1 MAADSAGASTTKTIN
16 VNVGGGP
23 NRSLSYDAN
32 GNLLNNGAGTT
43 YQWDAENR
51 LVSIAQLSGTTGFVY
66 DGLGHRVQETSN
78 GTLIKQWIWCGTQL
92 CEERD
97 ANGNVTNRFYAQGE
111 QLAGVPYFY
120 TRDHLGS
127 IREMTDSNENVQAE
141 YDYDPYGRVTEIS
154 GSISADFGFT
164 GDFFHKATGLSLTI
178 YRAYDPNL
186 GRWLSR
192 DPIGTNGGINLY
204 GYVGNDPT
212 DWIDPFGLAGQLSF
226 SVGVVFGDFIFP
238 ADNVLRGYNVS
249 VVVTTDGQILFQ
261 KQTISATDG
270 AGAFIGVG
278 GSIGIG
284 QSSCP
289 AKTGVT
295 HDTAKHL
302 EGDVALLDVGTG
314 VSVDS
319 GKTPADTSLGG
330 FAGPRI
336 KYTGGLGAIAA
347 IGTSETTTYAPW

>member
-1 MAADSAGASTTKTIN
+1 MGA
-16 VNVGGGP
+16 V
-23 NRSLSYDAN
+23 
-32 GNLLNNGAGTT
+32 
-43 YQWDAENR
+43 
-51 LVSIAQLSGTTGFVY
+51 F
-66 DGLGHRVQETSN
+66 
-78 GTLIKQWIWCGTQL
+78 
-92 CEERD
+92 
-97 ANGNVTNRFYAQGE
+97 
-111 QLAGVPYFY
+111 GVPAAPDYAPSLAAPGRRRPPQRATLKNSRRGFFG
-120 TRDHLGS
+120 TPSGRTLG
-127 IREMTDSNENVQAE
+127 R
-141 YDYDPYGRVTEIS
+141 RR
-154 GSISADFGFT
+154 SAHRTAPG
-164 GDFFHKATGLSLTI
+164 
-178 YRAYDPNL
+178 YRACGYKTAS
-186 GRWLSR
+186 GRPKWLSR

-278 GSIGIG
+278 GNIGIG

-319 GKTPADTSLGG
+319 ANPRRHLPWRLRGSKNQIYGWLGCHSCNWHLRNDDVCSLVN
-330 FAGPRI
+330 
-336 KYTGGLGAIAA
+336 
-347 IGTSETTTYAPW
+347 